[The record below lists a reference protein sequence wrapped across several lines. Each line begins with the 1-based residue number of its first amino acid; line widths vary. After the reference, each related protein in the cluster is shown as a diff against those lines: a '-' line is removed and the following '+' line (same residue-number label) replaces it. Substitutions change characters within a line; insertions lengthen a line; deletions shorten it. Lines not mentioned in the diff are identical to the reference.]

1 MSRHAGAIRLDRFYL
16 GGTVEFTVEV
26 LGAWK
31 VRDVPT
37 RLDPIF
43 HLTQGLRPGL
53 THSAPYGAAALAL
66 AALLVFF

>member
-31 VRDVPT
+31 VRDAPT
-37 RLDPIF
+37 GLAPIF
-43 HLTQGLRPGL
+43 PSYPGL
-53 THSAPYGAAALAL
+53 TPWANAFRP
-66 AALLVFF
+66 